1 MEIIIER
8 IIMAMQAYAAAE
20 FIVNK
25 KSRSNPRASTTLAPN
40 SIASKPTSTG
50 FCSVNLELVMQKKIK
65 INFNLDNKF
74 GCSILE
80 QKHLSKR

>member
-1 MEIIIER
+1 MP
-8 IIMAMQAYAAAE
+8 AHAAAE

-50 FCSVNLELVMQKKIK
+50 FCSVNLELLTQKK
-65 INFNLDNKF
+65 NQNQF
-74 GCSILE
+74 
-80 QKHLSKR
+80 

>member
-8 IIMAMQAYAAAE
+8 IIMAMQAHAAAE

-50 FCSVNLELVMQKKIK
+50 FCSVNLELLTQKK
-65 INFNLDNKF
+65 NQNQF
-74 GCSILE
+74 
-80 QKHLSKR
+80 